1 MSYKVYHGIFLDR
14 ASLYSQEEAAPSSVT
29 TASTSAI
36 PSDSSSKAPTTSLL
50 PSSDS
55 KHIKCAINLAAIT
68 NQQTVATSAKMY
80 SLQHQTALQSN
91 GSTTNVRSQSRSTEG
106 SGSGGLTPSNSS
118 QQSGSTQPTQQPHQM
133 PPMGQLGVALQQA
146 TGIEAPTSFTFNN
159 SDLFSSFPT
168 NHNLLQYQMRPELM
182 GLSGFR
188 AANGSSINT
197 VVEFIDTKYHH
208 AIL

>member
-1 MSYKVYHGIFLDR
+1 MNLTSSSATDR
-14 ASLYSQEEAAPSSVT
+14 ASLYSQEEAPPPSAAI
-29 TASTSAI
+29 ASTSAI
-36 PSDSSSKAPTTSLL
+36 SSDSPSAAPTTSSL

-68 NQQTVATSAKMY
+68 NQQAVATSAKMY
-80 SLQHQTALQSN
+80 SLQHQTALQPN
-91 GSTTNVRSQSRSTEG
+91 GTATNTRSQSRSTEG

-118 QQSGSTQPTQQPHQM
+118 QQSVSTQPTQQTQQM
-133 PPMGQLGVALQQA
+133 PTMGQLGVALQQA
-146 TGIEAPTSFTFNN
+146 TGIEAPPTSFTFNN

-188 AANGSSINT
+188 TTNGSSMNT
-197 VVEFIDTKYHH
+197 VRFI
-208 AIL
+208 L